1 MKVLM
6 VSKSSVV
13 AAHHGKLEELVRM
26 GVDLTLIVPPRWGS
40 QPLEVRQSE
49 LYKIRVLP
57 CLLTPY
63 PHFHFYPAR
72 IGTIDADVVYLEEEP
87 WSLVTHQF
95 VRLCVK
101 ARKPVIFTTWQTIYK
116 RYPPPFSY
124 FERYTFAHAGAAIA
138 GNKEAAEMLR
148 TRGFA
153 KPVSVISYGLYP
165 EVFYRRDGSL
175 LRQKLGFDDSFV
187 IGYVGR
193 VIAAK
198 GIADLI
204 QAFALLPQHCRLL
217 IVGDGDFRGEGN
229 RIANSLGVHSRVRW
243 VPQIPSLEV
252 PDYLS
257 VMDALVLPS
266 RTTARWKEQFGRV
279 LIEAMACETPPVG
292 SDSGEIPNVI
302 GDAGLVFREGDVSAL
317 VKQLLRL
324 LQNPRLA
331 AELGKRGRARVLEH
345 FTQKTMAQEVLKL
358 CQKVLLPCS
367 DMEERE
373 AVQIG
378 GAP

>member
-1 MKVLM
+1 
-6 VSKSSVV
+6 
-13 AAHHGKLEELVRM
+13 M
-26 GVDLTLIVPPRWGS
+26 GVDLTLIVPPRWGD
-40 QPLEVRQSE
+40 QPLEVRHSE

-57 CLLTPY
+57 CLFTPY
-63 PHFHFYPAR
+63 PHFHFYPVR
-72 IGTIDADVVYLEEEP
+72 IGMIDADVVYLEEEP

-95 VRLCVK
+95 VRLCIK

-138 GNKEAAEMLR
+138 GNKEAAAMLR
-148 TRGFA
+148 ARGFT
-153 KPVSVISYGLYP
+153 KPVSIISYGVYP
-165 EVFYRRDGSL
+165 DVFYRRDDSL
-175 LRQKLGFDDSFV
+175 LRQKLGLVGSFV

-193 VIAAK
+193 VIASK

-217 IVGDGDFRGEGN
+217 IVGDGDFRSEGD
-229 RIANSLGVHSRVRW
+229 RVANSLGVHPRIRW
-243 VPQIPSLEV
+243 VPQVPSLEV

-292 SDSGEIPNVI
+292 SISGEIPNVI
-302 GDAGLVFREGDVSAL
+302 GDAGLVFPEGDVSTLAE
-317 VKQLLRL
+317 QLLHL
-324 LQNPRLA
+324 VQNPRLV
-331 AELGKRGRARVLEH
+331 AELGKRGRQRVLEH
-345 FTQKTMAQEVLKL
+345 FTQKTMAEEVLKL

-367 DMEERE
+367 DRVERE
-373 AVQIG
+373 TMQVGRAR
-378 GAP
+378 

>member
-1 MKVLM
+1 M

-13 AAHHGKLEELVRM
+13 AAHHGKLEELVRL
-26 GVDLTLIVPPRWGS
+26 GVDLTLIVPPHWGS
-40 QPLEVRQSE
+40 QPLEIRESD

-57 CLLTPY
+57 CLLTGY
-63 PHFHFYPAR
+63 THFHFYPVR
-72 IGTIDADVVYLEEEP
+72 IGPIDADVVYLEEEP

-101 ARKPVIFTTWQTIYK
+101 QRTPVIFTTWQTISK

-124 FERYTFAHAGAAIA
+124 FERYAFAHAGAAIA
-138 GNKEAAEMLR
+138 GNNEAVELLR
-148 TRGFA
+148 RRGFG
-153 KPVSVISYGLYP
+153 KPVSIIPYGVYP
-165 EVFYRRDGSL
+165 EVFYRRDASL
-175 LRQKLGFDDSFV
+175 LRRKLGLGDSFV

-204 QAFALLPQHCRLL
+204 HAFAALPQHCRLL
-217 IVGDGDFRGEGN
+217 IIGDGDFRGEGERVAVGLGLYS
-229 RIANSLGVHSRVRW
+229 RIHW

-266 RTTARWKEQFGRV
+266 RTTAGWKEQFGRV

-292 SDSGEIPNVI
+292 SISGEIPNVI
-302 GDAGLVFREGDVSAL
+302 GNAGLVFPEGDVDAL
-317 VKQLLRL
+317 AAQLLRL
-324 LQNPRLA
+324 VEDSGLVS
-331 AELGKRGRARVLEH
+331 ELGKLGRARVLEH
-345 FTQKTMAQEVLKL
+345 FTQRRMAEEVLKL
-358 CQKVLLPCS
+358 CRKVLAAEAGAE
-367 DMEERE
+367 DRE
-373 AVQIG
+373 TVQMG
-378 GAP
+378 RAR

>member
-1 MKVLM
+1 MKLLM

-40 QPLEVRQSE
+40 QPLEIRESE
-49 LYKIRVLP
+49 LYRIRVLP
-57 CLLTPY
+57 CLLTGY
-63 PHFHFYPAR
+63 THFHFYPVR
-72 IGTIDADVVYLEEEP
+72 IGPIDADVVYLEEEP

-101 ARKPVIFTTWQTIYK
+101 ARKPVIFTTWQTISK
-116 RYPPPFSY
+116 TYPPPFSY

-138 GNKEAAEMLR
+138 GNKEAVELLR
-148 TRGFA
+148 TRGFT
-153 KPVSVISYGLYP
+153 KPVSIIPYGVYP
-165 EVFYRRDGSL
+165 EVFFRRESSL
-175 LRQKLGFDDSFV
+175 LRSKLGLGDSFV

-204 QAFALLPQHCRLL
+204 QAFAVLPQQCRLL
-217 IVGDGDFRGEGN
+217 IVGDGDFRGEGE
-229 RIANSLGVHSRVRW
+229 RLAGGLGVHSRIHW

-257 VMDALVLPS
+257 AMDALVLPS
-266 RTTARWKEQFGRV
+266 RTTAGWKEQFGRV

-292 SDSGEIPNVI
+292 SISGEIPNVI
-302 GDAGLVFREGDVSAL
+302 GDAGLVFPEGDVNGLAA
-317 VKQLLRL
+317 QLLRL
-324 LQNPRLA
+324 VQNPGLVT
-331 AELGKRGRARVLEH
+331 ELGKRGRARVLEF
-345 FTQKTMAQEVLKL
+345 FTQRRMAEQVLKL
-358 CQKVLLPCS
+358 CRRVLAAEAEIE
-367 DMEERE
+367 DRE
-373 AVQIG
+373 TAQMG
-378 GAP
+378 RAR